1 VDRKPHIV
9 GDRID
14 NVLGFVAGLFGSIGL
29 VATVAVM
36 YLWARRGQPSEVR
49 ERRRHAA
56 SVSTWSG
63 IGFLITLVL
72 MILLVVTILR
82 SLS

>member
-1 VDRKPHIV
+1 MDRKPHIV

-14 NVLGFVAGLFGSIGL
+14 NVLGFV